1 MLFVMIYLK
10 RDMNLLLPR
19 LSKCLLPT
27 QRLMTKKPKPKCRR
41 CWICLRT
48 TTIFRMYG
56 TTGKWTD
63 FCTIIYTILA
73 NQELILQNEYYK
85 RKRQQK
91 YLLSFPLEIEYEKI
105 YQYILVVNLN
115 LFIPHFQQGVEG
127 IPHTLTLEVF

>member
-1 MLFVMIYLK
+1 M
-10 RDMNLLLPR
+10 
-19 LSKCLLPT
+19 
-27 QRLMTKKPKPKCRR
+27 
-41 CWICLRT
+41 RT

-91 YLLSFPLEIEYEKI
+91 YLLSFPLEFEYEKI

-115 LFIPHFQQGVEG
+115 LFIPHFQQGVG
-127 IPHTLTLEVF
+127 DIPHTLTLEVF